1 MRGGGTATTLCNP
14 AEGGGWSAQ
23 HSGHFTPGKDQ
34 LPTVLE
40 DRWASGPGWIIIE
53 TNQISVICYSSVI
66 VRLITAVRRGAI
78 GNQLLYTVH
87 HTAGC
92 LLQKEVSFTLMSNC
106 RYLRAI
112 SGLTSFSITSTGTRM
127 WHWYAGH
134 KIWWASPSWI
144 LTVR

>member
-1 MRGGGTATTLCNP
+1 MGGGGAATIFCNP

-23 HSGHFTPGKDQ
+23 HSCLFSPGKDL

-40 DRWASGPGWIIIE
+40 DRWASGPGWIIIV
-53 TNQISVICYSSVI
+53 TNQISVICYSSVT

-78 GNQLLYTVH
+78 GSQLLYTVH

-92 LLQKEVSFTLMSNC
+92 LPQKEVGFTLMSNC

-127 WHWYAGH
+127 WH
-134 KIWWASPSWI
+134 
-144 LTVR
+144 